1 MFHRLHLHWQHAK
14 YVPEIEIERI
24 RSVTRVVLH
33 YIQIGGCKLSGKYI
47 IDALFSM
54 CALVEKARD
63 SAGSIIEE
71 VDHSRGA
78 GIYLIKPLAETTVEE
93 LEKILATNARG
104 VFLGMN
110 HFAPFVA

>member
-1 MFHRLHLHWQHAK
+1 
-14 YVPEIEIERI
+14 
-24 RSVTRVVLH
+24 
-33 YIQIGGCKLSGKYI
+33 
-47 IDALFSM
+47 M